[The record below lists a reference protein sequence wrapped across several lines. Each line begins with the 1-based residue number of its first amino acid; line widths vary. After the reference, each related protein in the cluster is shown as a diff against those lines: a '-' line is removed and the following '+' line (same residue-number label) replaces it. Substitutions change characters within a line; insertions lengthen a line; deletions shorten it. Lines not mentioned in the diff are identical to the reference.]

1 MLDMKHKINGIEYDV
16 VIEKKHNKNLYIRV
30 KKDGKIYVSCPL
42 FTSKSYIKRL
52 LNENEDQISK
62 MISRQ
67 AEQQK
72 RDEEFYYLGQKYDI
86 IIVPTLD
93 KIEWKE
99 TRIYAPSKKKLDVW
113 CDLERRR
120 IFQERYEY
128 IYQNFNENVLY
139 PKLKIR
145 SMKTRWGVC
154 NRKSE
159 TITLNAKLL
168 SYPLECLDYVIVHEL
183 CHLVHFDHSKNF
195 WNLVGVYCPEY
206 KRIRKILKG

>member
-1 MLDMKHKINGIEYDV
+1 MKHKINGIEYDV

-42 FTSKSYIKRL
+42 FTSKSYIKKL

-93 KIEWKE
+93 SALTI
-99 TRIYAPSKKKLDVW
+99 W
-113 CDLERRR
+113 C
-120 IFQERYEY
+120 
-128 IYQNFNENVLY
+128 
-139 PKLKIR
+139 
-145 SMKTRWGVC
+145 T
-154 NRKSE
+154 
-159 TITLNAKLL
+159 
-168 SYPLECLDYVIVHEL
+168 
-183 CHLVHFDHSKNF
+183 
-195 WNLVGVYCPEY
+195 
-206 KRIRKILKG
+206 